1 MPVHVLGFNA
11 THDAAAVLLRD
22 GVPVIAV
29 EEERLSRVKHHF
41 GMPERAVAAC
51 LAAGGIGI
59 DGVDHVAFYM
69 DAGLWL
75 RSFGTWFLRGL
86 PSSIAFVRRRPAL
99 WKSFLGIEGRFRR
112 TFGYRGPFHM
122 VEHHEAHAASAFWPS
137 GFDEAAV
144 LTVDGAGERVT
155 TLMGEMRP
163 GGLVRHR
170 QEVYPKSVGK
180 AWEAVTDW
188 LGFRPQSGEGK
199 VMGLAAWGRPALRER
214 FREVLR
220 PDGDGSFHLDLSFF
234 DYPRGRSPLYGER
247 FVREFGPARCS
258 DGPIEPRHEDV
269 AFALQAATE
278 EVVLHMARRLRERT
292 GLRRIVMAGGCALN
306 APANHRVAT
315 EAGFDEVFIQPAA
328 GDNGASLGAALTVY
342 HRVVQGG
349 TRWTMADAFLGP
361 AVDDAGAEAAVRGL
375 GLPFERP
382 RDLEAA
388 AADLL
393 AAGKVIGWAR
403 GRMEYGPR
411 ALGHR
416 SILADPRPREM
427 FDRVN
432 RSVKRREPFRPL
444 APVVRLED
452 LPLFVERPVPSPF
465 MLLTFPVRAEMR
477 ARIPA
482 VVHADGSARMQSVTH
497 AQEPSLHRLLGLFGA
512 RTGVPCL
519 MNTSFNRRGE
529 PVVATARDA
538 AEAFLD
544 MDLDALVLG
553 NLLVTRPGGK
563 RWTGP
568 EARP

>member
-22 GVPVIAV
+22 GVPVCAV

-51 LAAGGIGI
+51 LAEGGIGI
-59 DGVDHVAFYM
+59 DAVDHVAFYM

-75 RSFGTWFLRGL
+75 RFFGGWFLRGL
-86 PSSIAFVRRRPAL
+86 PGSLAYTKRKPAL
-99 WKSFLGIEGRFRR
+99 WRSFLGVERRFRR
-112 TFGYRGPFHM
+112 TFGYRGPFHH

-137 GFDEAAV
+137 GFEEAAV
-144 LTVDGAGERVT
+144 LTVDGAGEKVT
-155 TLMGEMRP
+155 TLLGEMRP

-180 AWEAVTDW
+180 AWEAATDW

-214 FREVLR
+214 FRSVLA
-220 PDGDGSFHLDLSFF
+220 PAAGGTFHLDLSYF
-234 DYPRGRSPLYGER
+234 DYPRGGNPLYGER
-247 FVREFGPARCS
+247 FVREFGPARAP
-258 DGPIEPRHEDV
+258 DAPIEPRHEDV
-269 AFALQAATE
+269 AFALQSATE
-278 EVVLHMARRLRERT
+278 EVILSLARWLRERT
-292 GLRRIVMAGGCALN
+292 GLPRIVMAGGCALN
-306 APANHRVAT
+306 APSNYRVAT
-315 EAGFDEVFIQPAA
+315 EAGFDGLFVQPAA

-342 HRVVQGG
+342 HRMNHNAP
-349 TRWTMADAFLGP
+349 RWTMGNAFLGP
-361 AVDDAGAEAAVRGL
+361 GIGEADAEAALRAL
-375 GLPFERP
+375 GLPFGRP
-382 RDLEAA
+382 ADLEAA

-393 AAGKVIGWAR
+393 AAGKVLGWAR
-403 GRMEYGPR
+403 GRMEFGPR

-416 SILADPRPREM
+416 SILADPRSKGM

-432 RSVKRREPFRPL
+432 LRVKQREPFRPL

-452 LPLFVERPVPSPF
+452 LPRFVERPVPSPW

-477 ARIPA
+477 GRIPA
-482 VVHADGSARMQSVTH
+482 VVHADGSARMQSL
-497 AQEPSLHRLLGLFGA
+497 AADQEPSLHRLLGLLGE

-529 PVVATARDA
+529 PVVASARDA
-538 AEAFLD
+538 AEAFRD

-553 NLLVTRPGGK
+553 PFLCVRPGGK
-563 RWTGP
+563 S
-568 EARP
+568 

>member
-41 GMPERAVAAC
+41 GMPEKAVAAC
-51 LAAGGIGI
+51 LAEGGIGI

-75 RSFGTWFLRGL
+75 RFFGGYFLRGL
-86 PSSIAFVRRRPAL
+86 PASLAYTKRKPAL
-99 WKSFLGIEGRFRR
+99 WKSFLGVEGRFRR

-144 LTVDGAGERVT
+144 LTVDGAGEKVT

-163 GGLVRHR
+163 SGLVRHR
-170 QEVYPKSVGK
+170 QEVYPRSVGK
-180 AWEAVTDW
+180 VWEAVTDW
-188 LGFRPQSGEGK
+188 LGFKPQSGEGK
-199 VMGLAAWGRPALRER
+199 VMGLAAWGRPAVRER

-220 PDGDGSFHLDLSFF
+220 PDGHGSFHVDLSWFE
-234 DYPRGRSPLYGER
+234 YHRGGVPLYGER
-247 FVREFGPARCS
+247 FVQEFGPARAP
-258 DGPIEPRHEDV
+258 DGPIEPRHEDI

-278 EVVLHMARRLRERT
+278 EVVLHMARSLRERT

-306 APANHRVAT
+306 APANYRVAT

-328 GDNGASLGAALTVY
+328 GDNGACLGAALTV
-342 HRVVQGG
+342 HHSVVRGG
-349 TRWTMADAFLGP
+349 PRWTMRNAFLGP
-361 AVDDAGAEAAVRGL
+361 SCDGPGAEEAVRSL

-382 RDLEAA
+382 ADLEAA

-393 AAGKVIGWAR
+393 AAGKVLGWAR

-416 SILADPRPREM
+416 SILADPRTTAM

-432 RSVKRREPFRPL
+432 RRVKQREPFRPL

-452 LPLFVERPVPSPF
+452 LPLFVDRPVPSPW
-465 MLLTFPVRAEMR
+465 MLLTFPVKEGMR

-482 VVHADGSARMQSVTH
+482 VVHADGSARM
-497 AQEPSLHRLLGLFGA
+497 
-512 RTGVPCL
+512 
-519 MNTSFNRRGE
+519 
-529 PVVATARDA
+529 
-538 AEAFLD
+538 
-544 MDLDALVLG
+544 
-553 NLLVTRPGGK
+553 
-563 RWTGP
+563 
-568 EARP
+568 

>member
-22 GVPVIAV
+22 GVPVMAV

-41 GMPERAVAAC
+41 GMPERAVGAC

-75 RSFGTWFLRGL
+75 RFFGTWFLRGL
-86 PSSIAFVRRRPAL
+86 PSSLAYTKRKPAL
-99 WKSFLGIEGRFRR
+99 WRSFLGVERRFRR

-137 GFDEAAV
+137 GFPEAAV
-144 LTVDGAGERVT
+144 LTVDGAGEKVT

-170 QEVYPKSVGK
+170 QEVYPRSVGK
-180 AWEAVTDW
+180 VWEAVTDW
-188 LGFRPQSGEGK
+188 LGFLPQSGEGK

-214 FREVLR
+214 FREVFR
-220 PDGDGSFHLDLSFF
+220 PDGEGSFHVDLSYF
-234 DYPRGRSPLYGER
+234 DYPRGRNPLYGER
-247 FVREFGPARCS
+247 FVRAFGPPRGR
-258 DGPIEPRHEDV
+258 DDPVEPRHEDV

-278 EVVLHMARRLRERT
+278 EVVLHMALRLRERT

-306 APANHRVAT
+306 APANYRVAT

-328 GDNGASLGAALTVY
+328 GDNGACLGAALTVY
-342 HRVVQGG
+342 HRTILDGP
-349 TRWTMADAFLGP
+349 RWTMRDAFLGP
-361 AVDDAGAEAAVRGL
+361 SVDDDAAEAAVRAL
-375 GLPFERP
+375 GLPFARP
-382 RDLEAA
+382 ADVESEAA
-388 AADLL
+388 RLL
-393 AAGKVIGWAR
+393 AEGKVIGWAR

-416 SILADPRPREM
+416 SILADPRSRAM
-427 FDRVN
+427 FERVN
-432 RSVKRREPFRPL
+432 LRVKQREPFRPL

-452 LPLFVERPVPSPF
+452 LPLFVGRPVPSPY
-465 MLLTFPVRAEMR
+465 MLLTFPVLPGMR
-477 ARIPA
+477 ERIPA
-482 VVHADGSARMQSVTH
+482 VVHADGTARMQTVT
-497 AQEPSLHRLLGLFGA
+497 AGQEPSLHRLLGLFGD
-512 RTGVPCL
+512 RSGVPCL

-538 AEAFLD
+538 AEAFRD

-553 NLLVTRPGGK
+553 NLLVTRPDGK
-563 RWTGP
+563 R
-568 EARP
+568 